1 MHAASVRNAEAGGN
15 RHNRLRTALGR
26 LGAYLLLLSITV
38 VFVAPVGFMVS
49 ASFKPD
55 QKVLAAHGLQA
66 FLPAEVTVENYRSV
80 FQQLDFAHYLFN
92 SVLIVGS
99 IVLAGLVVNSL
110 AGYALSRLQWR
121 GRELV
126 LGAVVVILVIPYEA
140 VAVPLFFEM
149 VIIGWTN
156 SYRAQII
163 PFIANP
169 FSIYLFYT
177 FFNGL
182 PKELDEA
189 ARMDRAGPVKTYL
202 YVIAPLAKPAFAS
215 VAILTF
221 LLHWG
226 FFLWPLMVTRG
237 AEFQPLPVALGYFSS
252 NKPVQW
258 GDIMA
263 FGTLMVAPV
272 LVIFLVFQRA
282 FVRGIAMA
290 GLKG

>member
-1 MHAASVRNAEAGGN
+1 MMSKSSSWRRKLISYAVLILISV
-15 RHNRLRTALGR
+15 
-26 LGAYLLLLSITV
+26 I
-38 VFVAPVGFMVS
+38 FVAPVVFMFV

-55 QKVLAAHGLQA
+55 EQVLLQDAGIRA
-66 FLPAEVTVENYRSV
+66 FVPEEVTLSNYRAV
-80 FQQLDFAHYLFN
+80 FEQLDFLHFLGN
-92 SVLIVGS
+92 SVFIVGS
-99 IVLAGLVVNSL
+99 IVIAGLFFNSM
-110 AGYALSRLQWR
+110 AGYALSRLKWQ
-121 GRELV
+121 GREAVIALV
-126 LGAVVVILVIPYEA
+126 IAILVVPYEA

-149 VIIGWTN
+149 TLVGWTN
-156 SYRAQII
+156 SFQAQII

-169 FSIYLFYT
+169 FAIFLFYT
-177 FFNGL
+177 FFNSL

-189 ARMDRAGPVKTYL
+189 ARMDRANPFQIYFHV
-202 YVIAPLAKPAFAS
+202 VAPLAKPAFAS

-237 AEFQPLPVALGYFSS
+237 SDYQPLPVALGYFSA

-272 LVIFLVFQRA
+272 LVVFLIFQKG

-290 GLKG
+290 GTKG

>member
-1 MHAASVRNAEAGGN
+1 MDVNEQQHISLIKSLVN
-15 RHNRLRTALGR
+15 RITIYFLLILTAL
-26 LGAYLLLLSITV
+26 I
-38 VFVAPVGFMVS
+38 FVGPVLFMVV

-55 QKVLAAHGLQA
+55 ERVLADGDSFLA
-66 FLPAEVTVENYRSV
+66 FWPVEATLSNYTAV
-80 FQQLDFAHYLFN
+80 FEQLDFLHFLLN
-92 SVLIVGS
+92 STFIVGTIVTVGLIV
-99 IVLAGLVVNSL
+99 NSML
-110 AGYALSRLQWR
+110 GYSLSRLRWR
-121 GRELV
+121 GREFV
-126 LGAVVVILVIPYEA
+126 LAAVVALLVIPYEA

-149 VIIGWTN
+149 TQLGWTN
-156 SYRAQII
+156 TYRVQIV

-177 FFNGL
+177 FFNSL
-182 PKELDEA
+182 PRDLDEA
-189 ARMDRAGPVKTYL
+189 ARMDRAS
-202 YVIAPLAKPAFAS
+202 PLRIYFHIIVPLSKPAFAS

-226 FFLWPLMVTRG
+226 FFLWPVMVTRG
-237 AEFQPLPVALGYFSS
+237 SDVQPLPVALGYFSA

-263 FGTLMVAPV
+263 FGTLMVLPV
-272 LVIFLVFQRA
+272 LVVFLVFQRG

>member
-1 MHAASVRNAEAGGN
+1 MMSGPGSCSKKLVSYVVLILVAA
-15 RHNRLRTALGR
+15 
-26 LGAYLLLLSITV
+26 I
-38 VFVAPVGFMVS
+38 FVAPVLFMFV

-55 QKVLAAHGLQA
+55 ERVLLQEAGIRAFVPEKVTLS
-66 FLPAEVTVENYRSV
+66 NYRAV
-80 FQQLDFAHYLFN
+80 FEQLDFLHFLGN

-99 IVLAGLVVNSL
+99 IVVAGLFFNSM
-110 AGYALSRLQWR
+110 AGFALSRLKWQ
-121 GRELV
+121 GREAVIALV
-126 LGAVVVILVIPYEA
+126 IAILVVPYEA

-149 VIIGWTN
+149 TLVGWTN
-156 SYRAQII
+156 SFQAQII

-169 FSIYLFYT
+169 FAIFLFYT
-177 FFNGL
+177 FFNSL

-189 ARMDRAGPVKTYL
+189 ARMDRANPFQIYFHV
-202 YVIAPLAKPAFAS
+202 VAPLAKPAFAS

-237 AEFQPLPVALGYFSS
+237 SDYQPLPVALGYFSA

-263 FGTLMVAPV
+263 FGTLMVLPV
-272 LVIFLVFQRA
+272 LIVFLIFQKG

-290 GLKG
+290 GTKG

>member
-1 MHAASVRNAEAGGN
+1 MTSRGARWLGPASV
-15 RHNRLRTALGR
+15 
-26 LGAYLLLLSITV
+26 YLVLVLTTV
-38 VFVAPVGFMVS
+38 IFVGPVLFMVVS
-49 ASFKPD
+49 SFKPND
-55 QKVLAAHGLQA
+55 RVLAEGAGWRAIVPVDATL
-66 FLPAEVTVENYRSV
+66 ENYRTV
-80 FQQLDFAHYLFN
+80 FGQLDFLHFLGN
-92 SVLIVGS
+92 SLLIVGC
-99 IVLAGLVVNSL
+99 IVLGGLLVNSM
-110 AGYALSRLQWR
+110 AGYALSRLTWR
-121 GRELV
+121 GRGWV
-126 LGAVVVILVIPYEA
+126 IGFVIAVLVIPYEA
-140 VAVPLFFEM
+140 VAVPLFFGM
-149 VIIGWTN
+149 TQVGWTN
-156 SYRAQII
+156 NYGVQIV
-163 PFIANP
+163 PFLANP
-169 FSIYLFYT
+169 FSVYLFYT

-189 ARMDRAGPVKTYL
+189 ARVDGAGPFRIFFH
-202 YVIAPLAKPAFAS
+202 VIAPLAKPAFAA

-237 AEFQPLPVALGYFSS
+237 PEYQPLPLALGYFSA

-272 LVIFLVFQRA
+272 LVVFLIFQRW